1 MSLVRSQGANPAT
14 DLSLSWKKE
23 RDVVVV
29 GGGGSRERERPSG
42 YASAHRRLAAA
53 SPEIKQSELVREV
66 FCVRLWKE
74 ASRRVI

>member
-1 MSLVRSQGANPAT
+1 MSLVRSQGANPAA
-14 DLSLSWKKE
+14 DLSLNWKK
-23 RDVVVV
+23 RARLVAVA
-29 GGGGSRERERPSG
+29 GSGEREGPSG

-74 ASRRVI
+74 ASRRLI